1 MNVLLDLILGPEKEK
16 LKNNLL
22 MGMDSSARILV
33 VTRRIAETLNIFD
46 SSTYADILNR
56 YAEKHYNATK
66 NMDLESLMAYM
77 SEHIK
82 DLKEACHNDL

>member
-1 MNVLLDLILGPEKEK
+1 MNILFDLILGPEKEK

-46 SSTYADILNR
+46 SSTYADMLNM

-66 NMDLESLMAYM
+66 NMDLESLMAYL
-77 SEHIK
+77 SEG
-82 DLKEACHNDL
+82 AYSNDNV